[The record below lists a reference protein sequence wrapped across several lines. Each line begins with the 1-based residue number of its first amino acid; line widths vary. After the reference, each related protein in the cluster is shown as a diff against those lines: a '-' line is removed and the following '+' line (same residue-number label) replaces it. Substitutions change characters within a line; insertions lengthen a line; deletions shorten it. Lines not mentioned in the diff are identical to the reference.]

1 MSQSAGSGGS
11 TKRIAGRPAADGRQ
25 QILDAAA
32 RLFAKN
38 GFAATT
44 TRAIA
49 LAVGIKQA
57 SIYYHFDNKQDILAG
72 MLSETVRPS
81 LEFAAQLT
89 RSDAPPHVQLYALS
103 YFDVSLL
110 SEGPANVG
118 ALYHLPEVRS
128 ERFEEFRRDRDL
140 LRDEYGTRISAG
152 YAAGTFGESAA
163 PAVTTDLVFA
173 FAESVISLRARDAQD
188 LSQIPSII
196 AAGCLR
202 LLSCGSADILH
213 AEVAARE
220 LLAAGFR
227 EADRTG
233 HGPLRGHAVAARP

>member
-1 MSQSAGSGGS
+1 MSQPRSPVHGA
-11 TKRIAGRPAADGRQ
+11 KRIAGRAGTDGRQ

-32 RLFAKN
+32 RLFATN

-81 LEFAAQLT
+81 LEFASQLG
-89 RSDAPPHVQLYALS
+89 RSDAAPHVQLYALS

-140 LRDEYGTRISAG
+140 LRDEYGARIGAG
-152 YAAGTFGESAA
+152 YAAGTFGASAA
-163 PAVTTDLVFA
+163 PAVTTELVFA
-173 FAESVISLRARDAQD
+173 FAESIISLRARDTDD
-188 LSQIPSII
+188 LTQIPSII
-196 AAGCLR
+196 ASGCLR
-202 LLSCGSADILH
+202 LLSCQPEDIAH